1 MRVTDDET
9 RTAQRRVEDY
19 LRGQDAR
26 GFDVGNPQHFEQLVN
41 RVKTVLP
48 HVAEDDL
55 RVVTAT
61 CWLGPE
67 FAGIPPPAMRDE
79 LLSILRRLVP
89 DQPERLGRV
98 MEFAIAYGC
107 GRWRAAVGSAW
118 DDLWD
123 NAVYGLA
130 RAAEPAVSEADRW
143 LQTHVVG
150 YPSRSRDDLQGEA
163 RTLAMRLV
171 RPEKP
176 LHIDREQS
184 FHIVCT
190 DDDTRIE
197 GVYEDLIPP
206 GAKAVFAVAQGVA
219 ELMPPQGQPLALL
232 AGTKVIVSARDEEA
246 RIEAQLGEATQRA
259 RLRVNETAQVQP
271 ADDLT
276 LVIWRCTCGN
286 QHCGERHRLE
296 TWDPIQVSLW
306 AFVASAV
313 KGPQPNIQTGS
324 FAQGVEFALLAK
336 EGL

>member
-9 RTAQRRVEDY
+9 RRVQQRVEDY
-19 LRGQDAR
+19 LRSEEAR
-26 GFDVGNPQHFEQLVN
+26 GFDIGNPQRFDALVDY
-41 RVKTVLP
+41 VKQSLP
-48 HVAEDDL
+48 YVAEDDL
-55 RVVTAT
+55 RTVTAM
-61 CWLGPE
+61 CLLGPA

-79 LLSILRRLVP
+79 LLNILRQFVP
-89 DQPERLGRV
+89 ALQERLGRV
-98 MEFAIAYGC
+98 MEFAIGYGC
-107 GRWRAAVGSAW
+107 GKWRAAVGGAW

-163 RTLAMRLV
+163 RTLAMWLI
-171 RPEKP
+171 RPEKT
-176 LHIDREQS
+176 LHIGREQS

-206 GAKAVFAVAQGVA
+206 GAKAVFAVAQGKA
-219 ELMPPQGQPLALL
+219 ELMPPQGQPLALP
-232 AGTKVIVSARDEEA
+232 AGTKVIISVRDEEA
-246 RIEAQLGEATQRA
+246 RIEAQLGGAQRA

-296 TWDPIQVSLW
+296 TWDPTQVSLW

-324 FAQGVEFALLAK
+324 FAQGMDFALLAK